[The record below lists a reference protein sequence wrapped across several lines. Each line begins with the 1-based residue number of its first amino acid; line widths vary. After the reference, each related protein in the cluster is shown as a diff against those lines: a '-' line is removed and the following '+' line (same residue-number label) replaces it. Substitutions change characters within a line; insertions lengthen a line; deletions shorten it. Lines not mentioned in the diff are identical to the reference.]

1 MTALK
6 INTVV
11 ASAGAGKT
19 TRIVGDI
26 AREVEIRQPE
36 EIVATTFT
44 VKAADELIERS
55 RAHLTH
61 RVAAVDL
68 DRDFTDPQLVGDLL
82 GRRP

>member
-1 MTALK
+1 MSSLN

-26 AREVEIRQPE
+26 AREVGTRPPE

-44 VKAADELIERS
+44 VKAADELIERA
-55 RAHLTH
+55 RANL
-61 RVAAVDL
+61 
-68 DRDFTDPQLVGDLL
+68 F
-82 GRRP
+82 